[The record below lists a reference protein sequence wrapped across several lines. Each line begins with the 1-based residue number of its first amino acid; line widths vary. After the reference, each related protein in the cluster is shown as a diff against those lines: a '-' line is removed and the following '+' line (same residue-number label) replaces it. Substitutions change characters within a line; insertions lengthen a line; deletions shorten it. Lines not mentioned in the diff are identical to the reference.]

1 MSSSPPKSPQTNSH
15 KSTTPISLL
24 LSSPY
29 YPELLT
35 LHARFTTEKQAL
47 LERLHIPL
55 QDFRVASSSRQ
66 TLLAQ
71 AAKEK
76 VDAQVAEIVEYQEQ
90 FQRNWVRMVE
100 RWADDIGGKVGRHVK
115 EVVAEM
121 VRKSDAEGVM
131 NLDGMLIAV
140 QVRCSE
146 EN

>member
-1 MSSSPPKSPQTNSH
+1 MSSSPNPPTTKSH
-15 KSTTPISLL
+15 KPTTPIFLL

-29 YPELLT
+29 YTEILA
-35 LHARFTTEKQAL
+35 LHQRFTTEKQAL
-47 LERLHIPL
+47 LDRLHIPVKE
-55 QDFRVASSSRQ
+55 FRAASSSRQ

-100 RWADDIGGKVGRHVK
+100 RWAEDIGGKVGRHVK
-115 EVVAEM
+115 EVVSEM
-121 VRKSDAEGVM
+121 ARENDAEGVV
-131 NLDGMLIAV
+131 NLDGILVAV

-146 EN
+146 GN

>member
-1 MSSSPPKSPQTNSH
+1 MSSPPNSPQTKPH
-15 KSTTPISLL
+15 KPTSPISIL

-29 YPELLT
+29 YTELLT
-35 LHARFTTEKQAL
+35 LHKRFTTEKQAL
-47 LERLHIPL
+47 LASLHIPVKE
-55 QDFRVASSSRQ
+55 FRAASSSRQ

-100 RWADDIGGKVGRHVK
+100 RWAEDIGGKVGRHVK

-121 VRKSDAEGVM
+121 VRKNDAEGVM

-146 EN
+146 GN